1 MISPNNLK
9 IFPIFNDLDET
20 QLAQIADNARSL
32 EFEADSV
39 IFREGEVAEQIYLL
53 SSGKILLEQKIAA
66 NMIVTVDTLKPGEIF
81 GTASIMGI
89 DTYTLDAVSA
99 EKSDV
104 ITINSHVF
112 TDLLSKN
119 PSMGYSIL
127 KNLCISM
134 KKQLTERT
142 DLFIRSISN
151 HPDFSELKP

>member
-1 MISPNNLK
+1 M
-9 IFPIFNDLDET
+9 
-20 QLAQIADNARSL
+20 
-32 EFEADSV
+32 
-39 IFREGEVAEQIYLL
+39 FREGEVAEQIYLL

>member
-1 MISPNNLK
+1 MISSNNLK
-9 IFPIFNDLDET
+9 IFPLFNELDENQLT
-20 QLAQIADNARSL
+20 QISKNAKGL

-39 IFREGEVAEQIYLL
+39 IFKEGETADHIYLL
-53 SSGKILLEQKIAA
+53 SSGKILLEQKIAS
-66 NMIVTVDTLKPGEIF
+66 NMIIIVDTLKPGDIF

-89 DTYTLDAVSA
+89 DTYTLDAVAA

-104 ITINSHVF
+104 IILSSYDF
-112 TDLLSKN
+112 RDMLSKN

-134 KKQLTERT
+134 KKQLTKRT

-151 HPDFSELKP
+151 HPDFSKLKP